1 MTEAL
6 TTNFTRLIEALKS
19 QSAAPDNTLTVQ
31 LTDIL
36 TAQVVDTVNTPP
48 AANIGP
54 TLDDFVAQQNS
65 NWQDDQYSSF
75 FNPFNSISP
84 CTSQAKKLSIQ
95 NRDFLTNQRIEEL
108 RNQSSS
114 GNTFA
119 VKMLE
124 DIFDKQ
130 QLVSSNIS
138 GRGSNKTIVKNK
150 LDNEKIKYIEKIA
163 DKHYNHSKSNEFAKS
178 IRNAITRHVNKLSVD
193 YHHE

>member
-1 MTEAL
+1 M
-6 TTNFTRLIEALKS
+6 
-19 QSAAPDNTLTVQ
+19 AAPDNTLTVQ
-31 LTDIL
+31 LIDTL
-36 TAQVVDTVNTPP
+36 AAQVVDTVNTPP

-65 NWQDDQYSSF
+65 NWQDDQFSSF
-75 FNPFNSISP
+75 FNPFNYISP

-114 GNTFA
+114 GKTFA

-124 DIFDKQ
+124 YILDKQ

-138 GRGSNKTIVKNK
+138 GRGSNKTIVRNK
-150 LDNEKIKYIEKIA
+150 LHVENFVRIFLTIYSSLEIIFNDLFTTRNILNDNLY
-163 DKHYNHSKSNEFAKS
+163 SS
-178 IRNAITRHVNKLSVD
+178 INF
-193 YHHE
+193 